1 LSDDNVISA
10 DKMMNKAKG
19 PVWHKKQKEQGII
32 PEGLRGIDKEAT
44 WYKSN
49 ADGWVYGHGTFAIT

>member
-1 LSDDNVISA
+1 
-10 DKMMNKAKG
+10 MNKAKG